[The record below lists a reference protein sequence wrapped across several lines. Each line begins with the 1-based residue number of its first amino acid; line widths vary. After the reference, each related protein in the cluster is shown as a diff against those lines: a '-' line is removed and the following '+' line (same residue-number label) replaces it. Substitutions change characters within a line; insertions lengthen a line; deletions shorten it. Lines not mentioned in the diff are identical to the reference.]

1 MVYFDKGLPEISSVH
16 PDDIDSF
23 LHYQKNLKMRKN
35 NELSHILYRADC
47 CNGQWKWVLRRDM
60 IYSRNKDGS
69 VKQVLGSITNITMPE
84 KMENSIKSSEAS

>member
-1 MVYFDKGLPEISSVH
+1 
-16 PDDIDSF
+16 
-23 LHYQKNLKMRKN
+23 
-35 NELSHILYRADC
+35 
-47 CNGQWKWVLRRDM
+47 M